1 MWRSLSGAPCLQPT
15 GCFGELLGNFA
26 QEYCGA
32 LFRLWRKIVL
42 HKFAQPGQLVIQL
55 SSHLFELVHGFFLNP
70 APHVKLRIQFR
81 YYRNALSGS
90 QGGGVPVSYQWQQR
104 MDRWKNATRGFFG
117 GGGDNQPRPKL
128 CPACGSLVGISAT
141 RCHECGTNLRFSLAA
156 LSKGLSGFFG
166 GQAPATTAILIANI
180 LMFAATLLVGLA
192 RGQGQGFSILFSVNG
207 EALYRLG
214 MAIPFRYEDFSWYR
228 LVTAMYLHG
237 GLIHI
242 GFNMMVLLDIGPVVE
257 EVYGTA
263 RYFFF
268 YTVCGLCGSLL
279 SARFSAGSSVGASG
293 AILGL
298 VGILIAITSRRS
310 GAHMQ
315 QLRGRLISW
324 VVTIFA
330 IGLFF
335 GGLRTDNWAHFGGLA
350 AGFLLGRAFADREPM
365 NSSERKL
372 AYALGWS
379 ALALVLACFVSMMFH
394 FSKPIAG

>member
-1 MWRSLSGAPCLQPT
+1 
-15 GCFGELLGNFA
+15 
-26 QEYCGA
+26 
-32 LFRLWRKIVL
+32 
-42 HKFAQPGQLVIQL
+42 
-55 SSHLFELVHGFFLNP
+55 
-70 APHVKLRIQFR
+70 
-81 YYRNALSGS
+81 
-90 QGGGVPVSYQWQQR
+90 
-104 MDRWKNATRGFFG
+104 
-117 GGGDNQPRPKL
+117 
-128 CPACGSLVGISAT
+128 
-141 RCHECGTNLRFSLAA
+141 
-156 LSKGLSGFFG
+156 
-166 GQAPATTAILIANI
+166 
-180 LMFAATLLVGLA
+180 MFAAALLVGLA
-192 RGQGQGFSILFSVNG
+192 RGQGQGFSILFSMNG

-214 MAIPFRYEDFSWYR
+214 MGLPSSDPGFSWYR
-228 LVTAMYLHG
+228 LLTAMYLHG

-268 YTVCGLCGSLL
+268 YTVCGFCGSLL
-279 SARFSAGSSVGASG
+279 SARFSANASVGASG

-298 VGILIAITSRRS
+298 IGILIAITSRRS

-350 AGFLLGRAFADREPM
+350 AGFLLGRFFADREPT
-365 NSSERKL
+365 NSRERNL

-379 ALALVLACFVSMMFH
+379 ALTLVLACFVLMILH
-394 FSKPIAG
+394 FSRPIVD